1 MHSLEK
7 IGIKIF
13 GIFEEI
19 IPMHPIH
26 TAQSTVYFNDEGYQ
40 ALRLLWAQK
49 NYASVFL
56 LMDENTHQHCLAPF
70 MASLAWDKPVELIE
84 LPSGEQNKQLFF
96 CQSVWEQLSE
106 LGADRKSL
114 LINLGG
120 GVITDMGGFIA
131 SCYKRGIDFV
141 NVPTTLLSMV
151 DASVGGKTGVDLGML
166 KNQIGIIAEPSLVI
180 IDTQM
185 LNTLDQRQWRSGLAE
200 MLKHGLIMDASYWDQ
215 LKNIENFSDLIPLI
229 HHSVALKA
237 AVTSE
242 DPTEQGRRKILN
254 FGHTLGHAIESHF
267 LENDPEDCLL
277 HGEAIAVGMI
287 MEAYLST
294 VYTGL
299 SQQEAK
305 EIKATLRSAFGVID
319 FPDTI
324 LPHVFEIMQHDKKN
338 SHGVVQFSLLN
349 DIGKCTWNCPVDPQE
364 VKNAFE
370 FYKS

>member
-114 LINLGG
+114 IINLGG

-151 DASVGGKTGVDLGML
+151 DASVGGKTGIDLGML
-166 KNQIGIIAEPSLVI
+166 KNQIGVIAEPAMVI
-180 IDTQM
+180 IDPQM
-185 LNTLDQRQWRSGLAE
+185 LDTLDQRQWRSGLAE
-200 MLKHGLIMDASYWDQ
+200 MLKHGLIMDASYWNQ
-215 LKNIENFSDLIPLI
+215 LKNIESFGDLIPLI

-237 AVTSE
+237 EVTSE
-242 DPTEQGRRKILN
+242 DPTEQGLRKTLN
-254 FGHTLGHAIESHF
+254 FGHTLGHAIESYF
-267 LENDPEDCLL
+267 LENNPENCLL

-299 SQQEAK
+299 SQLEAE
-305 EIKATLRSAFGVID
+305 EIKNTLRNAYEVID
-319 FPDTI
+319 LPDTL
-324 LPHVFEIMQHDKKN
+324 LPDVFKIMQHDKKN
-338 SHGVVQFSLLN
+338 SHGVVHFSLLN
-349 DIGKCTWNCPVDPQE
+349 HIGKCTWNCPVDPEE

-370 FYKS
+370 FYQN

>member
-114 LINLGG
+114 IINLGG

-151 DASVGGKTGVDLGML
+151 DASVGGKTGIDLGML
-166 KNQIGIIAEPSLVI
+166 KNQIGVIAEPAMVI
-180 IDTQM
+180 IDPQM
-185 LNTLDQRQWRSGLAE
+185 LDTLDQRQWRSGLAE
-200 MLKHGLIMDASYWDQ
+200 MLKHGLIMDASYWNQ
-215 LKNIENFSDLIPLI
+215 LKNIESFGDLIPLI

-237 AVTSE
+237 EVTSK
-242 DPTEQGRRKILN
+242 DPTEQGLRKILN
-254 FGHTLGHAIESHF
+254 FGHTLGHAIESYF
-267 LENDPEDCLL
+267 LENNPENCLL

-299 SQQEAK
+299 SQLEAE
-305 EIKATLRSAFGVID
+305 EIKNTLRNAYEVID
-319 FPDTI
+319 LPDTL
-324 LPHVFEIMQHDKKN
+324 LPDVFKIMQHDKKN
-338 SHGVVQFSLLN
+338 SHGVVHFSLLN
-349 DIGKCTWNCPVDPQE
+349 HIGKCTWNCPVDPEE

-370 FYKS
+370 FYQN

>member
-40 ALRLLWAQK
+40 ALRLLWTQK

-70 MASLAWDKPVELIE
+70 MASWAWDKPVELIE

-114 LINLGG
+114 IINLGG

-151 DASVGGKTGVDLGML
+151 DASVGGKTGIDLGML
-166 KNQIGIIAEPSLVI
+166 KNQIGVIAEPAMVI
-180 IDTQM
+180 IDPQM
-185 LNTLDQRQWRSGLAE
+185 LDTLDQRQWRSGLAE
-200 MLKHGLIMDASYWDQ
+200 MLKHGLIMDASYWNQ
-215 LKNIENFSDLIPLI
+215 LKNIESFGDLIPLI

-237 AVTSE
+237 EVTSE
-242 DPTEQGRRKILN
+242 DPTEQGLRKTLN
-254 FGHTLGHAIESHF
+254 FGHTLGHAIESYF
-267 LENDPEDCLL
+267 LENNPENCLL

-299 SQQEAK
+299 SQLEAE
-305 EIKATLRSAFGVID
+305 EIKNTLRNAYEVID
-319 FPDTI
+319 LPDTL
-324 LPHVFEIMQHDKKN
+324 LPDVFEIMQHDKKN
-338 SHGVVQFSLLN
+338 SHGVVHFSLLN
-349 DIGKCTWNCPVDPQE
+349 HIGKCTWNCPVDPEE

-370 FYKS
+370 FYQN

>member
-1 MHSLEK
+1 
-7 IGIKIF
+7 
-13 GIFEEI
+13 
-19 IPMHPIH
+19 MHPIH

-40 ALRLLWAQK
+40 ALKLLWAQK

-114 LINLGG
+114 IINLGG

-151 DASVGGKTGVDLGML
+151 DASVGGKTGIDLGML
-166 KNQIGIIAEPSLVI
+166 KNQIGVIAEPAMVI
-180 IDTQM
+180 IDPQM
-185 LNTLDQRQWRSGLAE
+185 LDTLDQRQWRSGLAE
-200 MLKHGLIMDASYWDQ
+200 MLKHGLIMDASYWNQ
-215 LKNIENFSDLIPLI
+215 LKNIESFGDLIPLI
-229 HHSVALKA
+229 HRSVALKA
-237 AVTSE
+237 EVTSE
-242 DPTEQGRRKILN
+242 DPTEQGLRKILN
-254 FGHTLGHAIESHF
+254 FGHTLGHAIESYF
-267 LENDPEDCLL
+267 LENNPENCLL

-299 SQQEAK
+299 SQLEAE
-305 EIKATLRSAFGVID
+305 EIKNTLRNAYEVID
-319 FPDTI
+319 LPDTL
-324 LPHVFEIMQHDKKN
+324 LPDVFKIMQHDKKN
-338 SHGVVQFSLLN
+338 SHGVVHFSLLN
-349 DIGKCTWNCPVDPQE
+349 HIGKCTWNCPVDPEE

-370 FYKS
+370 FYQN

>member
-7 IGIKIF
+7 TGIKIF

-49 NYASVFL
+49 NYTSVFL

-114 LINLGG
+114 IINLGG

-131 SCYKRGIDFV
+131 SCFKRGIDFV

-151 DASVGGKTGVDLGML
+151 DASVGGKTGIDLGML
-166 KNQIGIIAEPSLVI
+166 KNQIGVIAEPAMVI
-180 IDTQM
+180 IDPQM
-185 LNTLDQRQWRSGLAE
+185 LDTLDQRQWRSGLAE
-200 MLKHGLIMDASYWDQ
+200 MLKHGLIMDAAYWNR
-215 LKNIENFSDLIPLI
+215 LKNIESFGDLIPLI

-237 AVTSE
+237 EVTSE
-242 DPTEQGRRKILN
+242 DPTEQGLRKILN
-254 FGHTLGHAIESHF
+254 FGHTLGHAIESYF
-267 LENDPEDCLL
+267 LENNPENCLL

-299 SQQEAK
+299 SKREAE
-305 EIKATLRSAFGVID
+305 EIKDTLRNAYEVID
-319 FPDTI
+319 LPDAL
-324 LPHVFEIMQHDKKN
+324 LPDVFEIMQHDKKN
-338 SHGVVQFSLLN
+338 SHGVVHFSLLN
-349 DIGKCTWNCPVDPQE
+349 HIGKCAWNCSVDPEE

-370 FYKS
+370 FYKL

>member
-1 MHSLEK
+1 
-7 IGIKIF
+7 
-13 GIFEEI
+13 
-19 IPMHPIH
+19 MHPIH

-114 LINLGG
+114 IINLGG

-151 DASVGGKTGVDLGML
+151 DASVGGKTGIDLGML
-166 KNQIGIIAEPSLVI
+166 KNQIGVIAEPAMVI
-180 IDTQM
+180 IDPQM
-185 LNTLDQRQWRSGLAE
+185 LDTLDQRQWRSGLAE
-200 MLKHGLIMDASYWDQ
+200 MLKHGLIMDASYWNQ
-215 LKNIENFSDLIPLI
+215 LKNIESFGDLIPLI

-237 AVTSE
+237 EVTSE
-242 DPTEQGRRKILN
+242 DPTEQGLRKILN
-254 FGHTLGHAIESHF
+254 FGHTLGHAIESYF
-267 LENDPEDCLL
+267 LENNAENCLL

-299 SQQEAK
+299 SQLEAE
-305 EIKATLRSAFGVID
+305 EIKNTLRNAYEVID
-319 FPDTI
+319 LPDTL
-324 LPHVFEIMQHDKKN
+324 LPDVFKIMQHDKKKQPWG
-338 SHGVVQFSLLN
+338 SSFLPAKPYWKMHLELP
-349 DIGKCTWNCPVDPQE
+349 C
-364 VKNAFE
+364 
-370 FYKS
+370 

>member
-114 LINLGG
+114 IINLGG

-151 DASVGGKTGVDLGML
+151 DASVGGKTGIDLGML
-166 KNQIGIIAEPSLVI
+166 KNQIGVIAEPAMVI
-180 IDTQM
+180 IDPQM
-185 LNTLDQRQWRSGLAE
+185 LDTLDQRQWRSGLAE
-200 MLKHGLIMDASYWDQ
+200 MLKHGLIMDAFYWNQ
-215 LKNIENFSDLIPLI
+215 LKNIESFGDLIPLI

-237 AVTSE
+237 EVTSE
-242 DPTEQGRRKILN
+242 DPTEQGLRKILN
-254 FGHTLGHAIESHF
+254 FGHTLGHAIESYF
-267 LENDPEDCLL
+267 LENNPENCLL

-299 SQQEAK
+299 SQLEAE
-305 EIKATLRSAFGVID
+305 EIKNTLRNAYEVID
-319 FPDTI
+319 LPDTL
-324 LPHVFEIMQHDKKN
+324 LPDVFKIMQHDKKN
-338 SHGVVQFSLLN
+338 SHGVVHFSLLN
-349 DIGKCTWNCPVDPQE
+349 HIGKCAWNCPVDPEE

-370 FYKS
+370 FYQN

>member
-114 LINLGG
+114 IINLGG

-151 DASVGGKTGVDLGML
+151 DASVGGKTGIDLGML
-166 KNQIGIIAEPSLVI
+166 KNQIGVIAEPAMVI
-180 IDTQM
+180 IDPQM
-185 LNTLDQRQWRSGLAE
+185 LDTLDQRQWRSGLAE
-200 MLKHGLIMDASYWDQ
+200 MLKHGLIMDASYWNQ
-215 LKNIENFSDLIPLI
+215 LKNIESFGDLIPLI

-237 AVTSE
+237 EVTSE
-242 DPTEQGRRKILN
+242 DPTEQGLRKTLN
-254 FGHTLGHAIESHF
+254 FGHTLGHAIESYF
-267 LENDPEDCLL
+267 LENNPDNCLL

-299 SQQEAK
+299 SQREAE
-305 EIKATLRSAFGVID
+305 EIKNTLRNAYEVID
-319 FPDTI
+319 LPDTL
-324 LPHVFEIMQHDKKN
+324 LPDVFKIMQHDKKN
-338 SHGVVQFSLLN
+338 SHGVVHFSLLN
-349 DIGKCTWNCPVDPQE
+349 HIGKCTWNCPVDPEE

-370 FYKS
+370 FYQN

>member
-56 LMDENTHQHCLAPF
+56 LMDEITHQHCLAPF

-114 LINLGG
+114 IINLGG

-151 DASVGGKTGVDLGML
+151 DASVGGKTGIDLGML
-166 KNQIGIIAEPSLVI
+166 KNQIGVIAEPAMVI
-180 IDTQM
+180 IDPQM
-185 LNTLDQRQWRSGLAE
+185 LDTLDQRQWRSGLAE
-200 MLKHGLIMDASYWDQ
+200 MLKHGLIMDASYWNQ
-215 LKNIENFSDLIPLI
+215 LKNIESFGDLIPLI

-237 AVTSE
+237 EVTSK
-242 DPTEQGRRKILN
+242 DPTEQGLRKILN
-254 FGHTLGHAIESHF
+254 FGHTLGHAIESYF
-267 LENDPEDCLL
+267 LENNPKNCLL

-299 SQQEAK
+299 SQREAE
-305 EIKATLRSAFGVID
+305 EIKNTLRNAYEVID
-319 FPDTI
+319 LPDTL
-324 LPHVFEIMQHDKKN
+324 LPDVFEIMQHDKKN
-338 SHGVVQFSLLN
+338 SHGVVHFSLLN
-349 DIGKCTWNCPVDPQE
+349 HIGKCTWNCPVDPEE

-370 FYKS
+370 FYQN

>member
-114 LINLGG
+114 IINLGG

-151 DASVGGKTGVDLGML
+151 DASVGGKTGIDLGML
-166 KNQIGIIAEPSLVI
+166 KNQIGVIAEPAMVI
-180 IDTQM
+180 IDPQM
-185 LNTLDQRQWRSGLAE
+185 LDTLDQRQWRSGLAE
-200 MLKHGLIMDASYWDQ
+200 MLKHGLIMDASYWNQ
-215 LKNIENFSDLIPLI
+215 LKNIESFGDLIPLI

-237 AVTSE
+237 EVTSE
-242 DPTEQGRRKILN
+242 DPTEQGLRKILN
-254 FGHTLGHAIESHF
+254 FGHTLGHAIESYF
-267 LENDPEDCLL
+267 LENNPENCLL

-299 SQQEAK
+299 SQLEAE
-305 EIKATLRSAFGVID
+305 EIKNTLRNAYEVID
-319 FPDTI
+319 LPDTL
-324 LPHVFEIMQHDKKN
+324 LPDVFKIMQHDKKN
-338 SHGVVQFSLLN
+338 SHGVVHFSLLN
-349 DIGKCTWNCPVDPQE
+349 HIGKCTWNCPVDPEE

-370 FYKS
+370 FYQN